1 MTEKKIIL
9 ASHGTLGARAAESA
23 ALEMAEENNYKIIHL
38 YVVPDFW
45 RGMRGDDWLNNAITQ
60 KTFGDYVENELAK
73 EATIEVNR
81 LKESANEK
89 GVILETRATFG
100 KPVDSLI
107 LLSQEVKPSMIF
119 MGTPRSKGEQGYN
132 SRMKLEPLVRSLTAQ
147 LVIVPRNDLTTDT
160 V

>member
-1 MTEKKIIL
+1 MTDKTIIL

-23 ALEMAEENNYKIIHL
+23 ALEMAEKNGYKIIHL

-81 LKESANEK
+81 LKESAEKK
-89 GVILETRATFG
+89 GVALETKATFG
-100 KPVDSLI
+100 KPVESLI
-107 LLSQEVKPSMIF
+107 LLSQEVNPSVIF
-119 MGTPRSKGEQGYN
+119 MGTPRRKGEDGYN

-147 LVIVPRNDLTTDT
+147 LVIVPRNDSADT
-160 V
+160 L